1 MQIFEQLFIMK
12 SLFFLQKKPRLPSR
26 VRAVAHFTENTL
38 KFSFQI

>member
-1 MQIFEQLFIMK
+1 MQIFEQLFYNEIII
-12 SLFFLQKKPRLPSR
+12 FLQKKPRLPSR